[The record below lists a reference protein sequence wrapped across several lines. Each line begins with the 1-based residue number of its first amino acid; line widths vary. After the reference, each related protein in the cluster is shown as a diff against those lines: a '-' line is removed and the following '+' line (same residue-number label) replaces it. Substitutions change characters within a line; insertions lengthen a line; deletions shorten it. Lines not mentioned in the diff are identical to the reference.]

1 MIKRCACT
9 CCDPVARETVI
20 HTNGEN
26 VLDTA
31 AAASVASETVTERGK
46 NKKEQ
51 VARELVSIG
60 GQRKGNVKEAKKRG
74 GEDRAGCVND
84 KWI

>member
-9 CCDPVARETVI
+9 RCDPVAREAVI

-31 AAASVASETVTERGK
+31 ASVASELQRREERKRVVSRG
-46 NKKEQ
+46 EP
-51 VARELVSIG
+51 RE
-60 GQRKGNVKEAKKRG
+60 
-74 GEDRAGCVND
+74 GEGRDDRHNCVND
-84 KWI
+84 QLI